1 MQRFHI
7 EVLLALVTGWCALAL
22 PVFATDHTDYDA
34 AFLPVMRDV
43 VEGIRPLSLGLL
55 FVAGVCLG
63 VFAAAPTWV
72 LGLGSVASLPVWSA
86 IEMFMGEDHNLF
98 PIEWT
103 IYAFYALP
111 STVGAILGRAIRKQI
126 IW

>member
-1 MQRFHI
+1 MRRFHI

-22 PVFATDHTDYDA
+22 PVFATDHTHYDA

-63 VFAAAPTWV
+63 VFAGTNFGTWAWKR
-72 LGLGSVASLPVWSA
+72 S
-86 IEMFMGEDHNLF
+86 
-98 PIEWT
+98 
-103 IYAFYALP
+103 
-111 STVGAILGRAIRKQI
+111 
-126 IW
+126 